1 MPKEMEII
9 VIVVVVAVSIGL
21 ATVFLARPPTEMI
34 PAFGE
39 VKLPSPETTGTMS
52 VEEAIAQR
60 RSVRNYTDEPLSL
73 QDLSQL
79 LWAAQGITDP
89 VQKLR
94 AAPSA
99 GATYPLEVH
108 VVVGTDGV
116 TGLTEGVY
124 RYDPFE
130 HKLEN
135 ILKGDIRSDLASS
148 ALGQIWIREAPVDI
162 VIATDY
168 ASTAQRYESHWGIQ
182 RVHRFVHM
190 EAGHVGQNLYLQ
202 AEARGL
208 GMVVVGAFYDDQVQ
222 TLLGLPAN
230 KTPLYIIPIGH
241 PAG

>member
-1 MPKEMEII
+1 M
-9 VIVVVVAVSIGL
+9 V
-21 ATVFLARPPTEMI
+21 

-39 VKLPSPETTGTMS
+39 VELPSPETTGPMS

-99 GATYPLEVH
+99 GATYPLEVY

-116 TGLTEGVY
+116 TELTEGVY

-135 ILKGDIRSDLASS
+135 ILEGDIRSDLADA
-148 ALGQIWIREAPVDI
+148 ALGQIWIREAPVNI

-168 ASTAQRYESHWGIQ
+168 VSTAQRYEPHWGIE

-208 GMVVVGAFYDDQVQ
+208 GMVVVGAFYDGQVQ

-241 PAG
+241 PAS